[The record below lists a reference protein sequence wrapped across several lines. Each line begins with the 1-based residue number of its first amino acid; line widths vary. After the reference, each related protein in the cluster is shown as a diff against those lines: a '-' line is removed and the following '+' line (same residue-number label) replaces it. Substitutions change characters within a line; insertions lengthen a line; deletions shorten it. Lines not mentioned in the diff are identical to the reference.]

1 MWGNVGRCGEMWG
14 GVGRCE
20 TRRPKSRAARATTRA
35 APRRCLR
42 LRGAHTPRRL
52 REKALLEQQRRGAVR
67 AEDRVLE
74 VRLRGSS
81 ERGRRPL
88 LDSSLRVA
96 CSRLAWRRLVRT
108 KRRVRERARKGRLER
123 PGRQV
128 LEGSCKGEEKRRREG
143 GASGRGP
150 PPPQTGCPTGSAAHR
165 APVANTS
172 AAHRAVWC
180 GRGFCRKERGGR

>member
-1 MWGNVGRCGEMWG
+1 MWGD
-14 GVGRCE
+14 VGRCE
-20 TRRPKSRAARATTRA
+20 TRRPKSRAARAPTRA

-42 LRGAHTPRRL
+42 LRGAHTPRKL

-88 LDSSLRVA
+88 LDSSFRVA

-108 KRRVRERARKGRLER
+108 KRRVRERARNGRLER

-143 GASGRGP
+143 GARGRGRRVGPRP
-150 PPPQTGCPTGSAAHR
+150 PPPQTGCPTGSAARR

-180 GRGFCRKERGGR
+180 GRGPCRRERGGR